1 MTQNYSGKE
10 LSCTYGTNSYTLWPS
25 HPVCMVQ
32 NEFSIFKPDNH
43 SFSGSASQKFEVKE
57 FRINNSPQVDF
68 IPVEVFS
75 EFPNLVGMFFDQSN
89 LRTINSGLLT
99 KNFDR
104 IEYLAA
110 QECKLESIEQNAFNN
125 LIELRWVRLYKNSIK
140 SLHSLIFI
148 NNINLLYIDIRSNQ
162 INSINPG
169 LFKNLRNLKYIEA
182 EGNQCINKN
191 LECETCTTPLSQ
203 SDLES
208 EFSTCFSN
216 CFIVDDCALKSGNI
230 ENLSQ
235 DKIQNN
241 IDTLVSYGHLDKL
254 IERNLFDELIHKG
267 HKNTLLKNVIYK
279 LNDFKKSSNG
289 FQKDF
294 KLEVEH
300 QKILYK
306 DLNVTIDNLQ
316 EIVKIAENSCKSE
329 VENSKKILKSQ
340 TQVIEEAAKTR
351 QVEIKN
357 QLSIF
362 SEQFNRSMGKFKE
375 ETKEMIEGFERTFKE
390 DTTNALSS
398 NLEKTEGK
406 LEKIV
411 ENLALKFSEIKALME
426 VERMQWKLKEAEHTI
441 EKQAIVLQMEKMRKE
456 FAEKLGT
463 REAALKQELD
473 EKYGETINQKI
484 EALKNELRDEF
495 RP

>member
-1 MTQNYSGKE
+1 
-10 LSCTYGTNSYTLWPS
+10 
-25 HPVCMVQ
+25 
-32 NEFSIFKPDNH
+32 
-43 SFSGSASQKFEVKE
+43 
-57 FRINNSPQVDF
+57 
-68 IPVEVFS
+68 VEVFS

-89 LRTINSGLLT
+89 LRTINSWLFT
-99 KNFDR
+99 KDFDR

-110 QECKLESIEQNAFNN
+110 QECKLESIEQNAFNY

-148 NNINLLYIDIRSNQ
+148 NTPKLIYIDIRSNQ
-162 INSINPG
+162 INSTNPD

-235 DKIQNN
+235 HKIQSN

-279 LNDFKKSSNG
+279 LNDFKKSYNG
-289 FQKDF
+289 FQRNF

-329 VENSKKILKSQ
+329 MEDAKKILESQ
-340 TQVIEEAAKTR
+340 TQVIEEVAKTR
-351 QVEIKN
+351 QVEVKN

-362 SEQFNRSMGKFKE
+362 SEQFNRSIAKFKE
-375 ETKEMIEGFERTFKE
+375 ETKEMIEGFERTSKDEIFE
-390 DTTNALSS
+390 NTTNALSS

-411 ENLALKFSEIKALME
+411 ENLSLKFSENKALME

-441 EKQAIVLQMEKMRKE
+441 GKQAMVLQMEKMKKE
-456 FAEKLGT
+456 FAEQLET

-473 EKYGETINQKI
+473 EKYGEMINQKM
-484 EALKNELRDEF
+484 EAFKNELRDEF